1 MSPLRIVILI
11 ILFYL
16 LYRLLFAGR
25 IAAAKRKERK
35 QEESESDILKEDP
48 ICGKLVPSRQ
58 AEVLVSQGKRYYF
71 CSRKCRDSFRQ
82 QQGDN
87 T

>member
-25 IAAAKRKERK
+25 TAAAKRKKRK
-35 QEESESDILKEDP
+35 EEESESDILKEDP

>member
-25 IAAAKRKERK
+25 TAAAKRKGRK

>member
-25 IAAAKRKERK
+25 IAAAKRKGQAK
-35 QEESESDILKEDP
+35 EEPESDTLKEDP
-48 ICGKLVPSRQ
+48 VCGKLVPSRQ

-71 CSRKCRDSFRQ
+71 CSRKCRESFRQ

>member
-25 IAAAKRKERK
+25 IAAAKRKGRK
-35 QEESESDILKEDP
+35 EEESESDILKEDP